1 MKNKW
6 LCNPI
11 KAGILIISS
20 LAIFTISFSSCGSST
35 TESKQTTSVDTTK
48 LKTGDVFYQ
57 CEMNSE
63 VISDKAGTCPKCG
76 MDLVKVEKK

>member
-1 MKNKW
+1 MNINTKKKMKNK
-6 LCNPI
+6 
-11 KAGILIISS
+11 ILIIAS
-20 LAIFTISFSSCGSST
+20 LAIFTLVFSSCGNSST
-35 TESKQTTSVDTTK
+35 ENKEATSIDTTK

-57 CEMNSE
+57 CEMNPE

>member
-1 MKNKW
+1 MKNK
-6 LCNPI
+6 
-11 KAGILIISS
+11 ILIIAS
-20 LAIFTISFSSCGSST
+20 LAIFTLVFSSCGNSST
-35 TESKQTTSVDTTK
+35 ENKEATSIDTTK

-57 CEMNSE
+57 CEMNPE